1 MFDFSLPFFK
11 PMWRRVVIV
20 AFCLMWGLF
29 EFANNAPFWAII
41 FLAMGGMAFWKL
53 FIDKVNLAKLED
65 EENC

>member
-1 MFDFSLPFFK
+1 
-11 PMWRRVVIV
+11 
-20 AFCLMWGLF
+20 MWGLF